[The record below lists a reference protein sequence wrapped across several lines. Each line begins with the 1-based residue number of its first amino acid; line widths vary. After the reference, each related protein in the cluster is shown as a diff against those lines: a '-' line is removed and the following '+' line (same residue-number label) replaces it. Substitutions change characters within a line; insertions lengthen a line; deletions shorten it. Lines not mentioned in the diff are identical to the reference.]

1 MTLATLWK
9 TTPQAYHKQ
18 GGALLKSRAM
28 ACKPVA
34 TLPPVASISVTKAPA
49 DCTTKEDVRA
59 ELDRI
64 DQALLTLFA
73 ERHRYVTRMAE
84 IKTDPHEAHD
94 PVRIKAI
101 LDKQRKR
108 ADELGLDEDQAELIW
123 KTLIDWNVNY
133 EKGIIVARR
142 GTKTP

>member
-1 MTLATLWK
+1 MSK
-9 TTPQAYHKQ
+9 
-18 GGALLKSRAM
+18 
-28 ACKPVA
+28 V
-34 TLPPVASISVTKAPA
+34 PA
-49 DCTTKEDVRA
+49 ECTSKEDVRA

-94 PVRIKAI
+94 PARISAI
-101 LDKQRKR
+101 LGKQRKR
-108 ADELGLDEDQAELIW
+108 AEEMGLDEDQAELIW
-123 KTLIDWNVNY
+123 KTLIDWNINY

-142 GTKTP
+142 GTKTPS

>member
-1 MTLATLWK
+1 VQTNASESRLRVF
-9 TTPQAYHKQ
+9 
-18 GGALLKSRAM
+18 ALTKS
-28 ACKPVA
+28 
-34 TLPPVASISVTKAPA
+34 PA
-49 DCTTKEDVRA
+49 DCATKDDVRA

-64 DQALLTLFA
+64 DQALLALFA

-94 PVRIKAI
+94 PARIASI
-101 LDKQRKR
+101 LSKQRRR
-108 ADELGLDEDQAELIW
+108 AEELGLDEDQAELIW

>member
-1 MTLATLWK
+1 M
-9 TTPQAYHKQ
+9 
-18 GGALLKSRAM
+18 S
-28 ACKPVA
+28 
-34 TLPPVASISVTKAPA
+34 KAPA
-49 DCTTKEDVRA
+49 DCQTKEDVRA

-94 PVRIKAI
+94 PVRTAAV
-101 LDKQRKR
+101 LAKQRKR
-108 ADELGLDEDQAELIW
+108 AEELGLDEDQAELIW

-133 EKGIIVARR
+133 EKGIMAARR
-142 GTKTP
+142 SGKSS

>member
-1 MTLATLWK
+1 V
-9 TTPQAYHKQ
+9 P
-18 GGALLKSRAM
+18 
-28 ACKPVA
+28 
-34 TLPPVASISVTKAPA
+34 KAP
-49 DCTTKEDVRA
+49 DECVTKEDVRA

-64 DQALLTLFA
+64 DQGLLALFA
-73 ERHRYVTRMAE
+73 ERHRYVTRMAH

-94 PVRIKAI
+94 PTRTKAV

-108 ADELGLDEDQAELIW
+108 AEELGLDEDQAELIW

-142 GTKTP
+142 GTKTS